1 MKIDGVKI
9 TWDEAW
15 SAPYIE
21 KIYGISRQAVNH
33 MINGKVVNGVRK
45 PGKFLPDEILRIS
58 KSVWLVKASAAMRV
72 WGKPH
77 HIDS

>member
-1 MKIDGVKI
+1 MKIDGVNL

-15 SAPYIE
+15 SVLYIA
-21 KIYGISRQAVNH
+21 KIYGISRQAVNA
-33 MINGKVVNGVRK
+33 MINGRVVNGVRK
-45 PGKFLPDEILRIS
+45 PGKFLPDEVLRIS
-58 KSVWLVKASAAMRV
+58 KSMWLVKASAAMRV